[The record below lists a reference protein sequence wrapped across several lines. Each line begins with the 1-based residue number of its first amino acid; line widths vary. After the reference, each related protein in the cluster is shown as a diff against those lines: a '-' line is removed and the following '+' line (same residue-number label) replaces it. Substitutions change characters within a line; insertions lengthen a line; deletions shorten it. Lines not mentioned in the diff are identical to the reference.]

1 MINLFFQR
9 SLITKLIDFSVWN
22 LFLDPVSGDDPIS
35 DLKEYVFIEDVIND
49 SKFGFTCDN
58 VDGQLGFINL
68 PHIPKSQDYAAIDK
82 REIKILQADR
92 YNDYLQSKDTSLHGI
107 FQDSSC
113 GTLATNQTFGQVAF
127 AGSFDDDACLAI
139 NDENVEDENGDVWDI
154 KRLVKILKHIR
165 NK

>member
-1 MINLFFQR
+1 MINLFIRR

-22 LFLDPVSGDDPIS
+22 LFLDPVSGDNPAA

-49 SKFGFTCDN
+49 SKYGFTCDN
-58 VDGQLGFINL
+58 VYGQLGFINL
-68 PHIPKSQDYAAIDK
+68 PHIPKSENYVAIDD

-92 YNDYLQSKDTSLHGI
+92 YNDYLQFKGSSLHGI

-139 NDENVEDENGDVWDI
+139 NDENVEDKNGDVWDI
-154 KRLVKILKHIR
+154 KRYVEFYVK
-165 NK
+165 